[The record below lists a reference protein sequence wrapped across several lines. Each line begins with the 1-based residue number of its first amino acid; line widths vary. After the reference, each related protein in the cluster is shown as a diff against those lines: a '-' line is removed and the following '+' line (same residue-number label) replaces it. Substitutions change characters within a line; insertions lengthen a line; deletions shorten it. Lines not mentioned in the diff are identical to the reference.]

1 MPVQRWPHSLL
12 RFLTPSLFHFFTLDQ
27 PFTVAH
33 DSVWYF
39 VSVSNAKTL
48 APGQVEPAQPGSKR
62 FTVWHAGTALL
73 LALGYSGY
81 YFCRSDLSVVLPDLI
96 HDMARHGMSPN
107 AAEIRLGFIAS
118 VGTIAYAFGKFFS
131 GAIADTG
138 GGRRSFLGGMA
149 GSILFTIVFAMSGG
163 FPLFTMAWIGNRLFQ
178 SQGWAALVRV
188 SSRWFSYSTYGSVM
202 AVVSLSFL
210 FGDAGCRWMMSELM
224 AHGVG
229 WRGVFFFASG
239 ALAVLMVMCM
249 LLLRESPEERGLPKP
264 EVNPRNVYADEGASA
279 DSERVNIGAILR
291 PLLTNFAFW
300 MVCVL
305 AFGATL
311 LRETFNLWMPTY
323 FVQFA
328 GFSPSVA
335 ASRSALFP
343 LCGGISVLLGGFLSD
358 KLGPNGRNI
367 LVVAGMSAC
376 TVCLV
381 LMGRIPSPAG
391 LWAPSILVG
400 LVGFTLL
407 GPYSYLAGA
416 MSLDFGGEKG
426 SATAAGIID
435 GFGYMAGWLSGDTIA
450 RIAVAFGWRTAF
462 MSLAVVALL
471 TALVAVVLTAHQRRV
486 PVAVTRTS

>member
-1 MPVQRWPHSLL
+1 VSTARTLGPGRLDPA
-12 RFLTPSLFHFFTLDQ
+12 PS
-27 PFTVAH
+27 
-33 DSVWYF
+33 
-39 VSVSNAKTL
+39 
-48 APGQVEPAQPGSKR
+48 GSKR
-62 FTVWHAGTALL
+62 RFTAWHAGTALL

-96 HDMARHGMSPN
+96 HDMARHGMTPN

-149 GSILFTIVFAMSGG
+149 GSILFTILFAMSGS

-249 LLLRESPEERGLPKP
+249 LLLRESPEERALPKP
-264 EVNPRNVYADEGASA
+264 EVNPRNVYAGEEGANGGTA
-279 DSERVNIGAILR
+279 GDERVNIGAILK
-291 PLLTNFAFW
+291 PLLTSFAFW

-343 LCGGISVLLGGFLSD
+343 LCGGISVLVGGFLSD

-376 TVCLV
+376 TVCLM
-381 LMGRIPSPAG
+381 LMGHIPSPAG

-435 GFGYMAGWLSGDTIA
+435 GFGYMAGWISGDTVA
-450 RIAVAFGWRTAF
+450 RVAVAFGWRTAF
-462 MSLAVVALL
+462 VALAGVSL
-471 TALVAVVLTAHQRRV
+471 VTALVAVVLAAHQRGRG
-486 PVAVTRTS
+486 R